1 MDVYLGNLGPLR
13 LRVYQTTAPGPLT
26 NISPFVSSMPGPQGL
41 EGAPGPSPATG
52 SPLSPTVPPR
62 YIPAGPIHTIVVVE
76 MPPLADIIKV
86 LEDELSSHSHPHP
99 EPSQGARQSPDAGA
113 GASGSSGSHE
123 SRNGNGNLSAPPPST
138 TMATRSL
145 PLLFIRAADGVGY
158 HSGRTIACENVFQ
171 GVDLNAMAAANSSN
185 GGPPVDPN
193 WLAAAQAAAAEG
205 GLHGWTLRVM

>member
-1 MDVYLGNLGPLR
+1 M
-13 LRVYQTTAPGPLT
+13 
-26 NISPFVSSMPGPQGL
+26 SGPQGL
-41 EGAPGPSPATG
+41 EGTPVASSATG
-52 SPLSPTVPPR
+52 SLSPTVPSR
-62 YIPAGPIHTIVVVE
+62 YMPAGPIHTIVVVE
-76 MPPLADIIKV
+76 MPPLQDIIKV
-86 LEDELSSHSHPHP
+86 LEDELSSQSHP
-99 EPSQGARQSPDAGA
+99 ESSQGTRQSPDAGA
-113 GASGSSGSHE
+113 GVSGSSGSHE

-138 TMATRSL
+138 PMATRTL

-185 GGPPVDPN
+185 GGPSVDPS